1 MSKIYMTLDNNR
13 KFIGICKSPEE
24 GEKKIRAYIASNN
37 KLALTAL
44 EKPCKSNSL
53 PSWVNDKSMI
63 HDFALGMYSE
73 TMSFKGFCACEYLK
87 PLFIDVRPEN
97 GCIIADVSY
106 YYVWQRNGLTVEVG
120 NSPKNYSRVD
130 FIDGQVKFEIVQ

>member
-24 GEKKIRAYIASNN
+24 GEKKIRAYIENNN
-37 KLALTAL
+37 KLSFTAL
-44 EKPCKSNSL
+44 EKPSWKNSVPKWANGETIYKFAVGEIRKFCTQL
-53 PSWVNDKSMI
+53 SVN
-63 HDFALGMYSE
+63 
-73 TMSFKGFCACEYLK
+73 EYLK
-87 PLFIDVRPEN
+87 PLFIDIRPEN

-120 NSPKNYSRVD
+120 DSIKNYSRVD